1 MRKNI
6 IYVKRKGGV
15 HVIKYVGKRLFYAI
29 LTILTLTVLTFFMM
43 RMLPGDPFIG
53 NKAIP
58 EVTMEAL
65 NRKYGLDKPV
75 LEQLIIYISNAFR
88 GDLGVSIKYNRPVT
102 DIISQAFPYSFELGI
117 RALIFATIMGVLL
130 GIVAAVKRG
139 TKWDSLAMFFAI
151 VGVSVPNF
159 IIGSLLQYLLGLK
172 LYQWTGVKFFPI
184 TGWGSVASKLIPSFA
199 LSFSSLATIS
209 RLMRTSMLDVLGQDY
224 IKTAKSKGLSQ
235 KKIIWKHAV
244 RNAIMPVITV
254 LGPIAASVLTGA
266 FVVENIFSIP
276 GMGRF
281 FVMSIQDQDYTM
293 ISGITLFYG
302 IFLVAANLMVDLAYG
317 FIDPRVK
324 LTEGRE

>member
-1 MRKNI
+1 M
-6 IYVKRKGGV
+6 
-15 HVIKYVGKRLFYAI
+15 IKYVGKRLFYAL
-29 LTILTLTVLTFFMM
+29 LTVLTLTVLTFFMM

-53 NKAIP
+53 AKAIP
-58 EVTMEAL
+58 EATLEAL

-75 LEQLIIYISNAFR
+75 LQQLIMYISNALK
-88 GDLGVSIKYNRPVT
+88 GDLGISIKYNRPVT
-102 DIISQAFPYSFELGI
+102 DIITQAFPYSFDLGV

-151 VGVSVPNF
+151 LGVSVPNF

-172 LYQWTGVKFFPI
+172 LFEWTGIKFFPI
-184 TGWGSVASKLIPSFA
+184 TGWESFASKLIPSFA

-244 RNAIMPVITV
+244 RNAIMPVVTV

-276 GMGRF
+276 GMGKF

-302 IFLVAANLMVDLAYG
+302 IFLVVANLAVDLAYG

-324 LTEGRE
+324 IAEGKE

>member
-1 MRKNI
+1 M
-6 IYVKRKGGV
+6 
-15 HVIKYVGKRLFYAI
+15 IKYVGKRLFYAL
-29 LTILTLTVLTFFMM
+29 LTVLTLTVLTFFMM

-53 NKAIP
+53 AKAIP
-58 EVTMEAL
+58 EATMEAL
-65 NRKYGLDKPV
+65 NKKYGLDKPV
-75 LEQLIIYISNAFR
+75 LEQLIIYISNAFK
-88 GDLGVSIKYNRPVT
+88 GDLGVSIKYNRPIT
-102 DIISQAFPYSFELGI
+102 DIISQAFPYSLDLGI
-117 RALIFATIMGVLL
+117 RALIFATITGVLL

-139 TKWDSLAMFFAI
+139 TKWDSITMIFAI
-151 VGVSVPNF
+151 IGVSVPSF
-159 IIGSLLQYLLGLK
+159 IVGSLLQYFFGLK
-172 LYQWTGVKFFPI
+172 LYQWTGTKFFPI
-184 TGWGSVASKLIPSFA
+184 TGWGSFASKILPSFA

-276 GMGRF
+276 GMGKF

-302 IFLVAANLMVDLAYG
+302 IFLVVANLIVDLAYG

-324 LTEGRE
+324 LTTGKE

>member
-1 MRKNI
+1 MTISHKIRK
-6 IYVKRKGGV
+6 KKGGV

-29 LTILTLTVLTFFMM
+29 LTVLTLTVLTFFMM

-53 NKAIP
+53 TKALP
-58 EVTMEAL
+58 EATIKAL
-65 NRKYGLDKPV
+65 NAKYGLDKPV
-75 LEQLIIYISNAFR
+75 IEQLIMYISNAIK
-88 GDLGVSIKYNRPVT
+88 GDLGISIKYNRPVT
-102 DIISQAFPYSFELGI
+102 DIIAQAFPYSFDLGV
-117 RALIFATIMGVLL
+117 RAVIFATIMGVLL

-139 TKWDSLAMFFAI
+139 TKWDSLSMFFAI

-159 IIGSLLQYLLGLK
+159 IIGSILQYFLGLK
-172 LYQWTGVKFFPI
+172 LFEWTGVKVFPI
-184 TGWGSVASKLIPSFA
+184 TGWDSFASKLIPSFA

-209 RLMRTSMLDVLGQDY
+209 RLMRTSMLDVLNQDY

-235 KKIIWKHAV
+235 GKIIWKHAV

-276 GMGRF
+276 GMGKF

-302 IFLVAANLMVDLAYG
+302 IFLVVANLAVDLAYG

-324 LTEGRE
+324 LTEGK

>member
-1 MRKNI
+1 
-6 IYVKRKGGV
+6 
-15 HVIKYVGKRLFYAI
+15 VIKYVGKRLFYAL
-29 LTILTLTVLTFFMM
+29 LTVLTLTVLTFFMM

-53 NKAIP
+53 AKAIP
-58 EVTMEAL
+58 EATMEAL

-75 LEQLIIYISNAFR
+75 LEQLIIYISNAFK
-88 GDLGVSIKYNRPVT
+88 GDLGVSIKYNRPIT
-102 DIISQAFPYSFELGI
+102 DIISQAFPYSLDLGI
-117 RALIFATIMGVLL
+117 RALIFATITGVLL

-139 TKWDSLAMFFAI
+139 TKWDSITMIFAI
-151 VGVSVPNF
+151 IGVSVPSF
-159 IIGSLLQYLLGLK
+159 IVGSLLQYFFGLK
-172 LYQWTGVKFFPI
+172 LYQWTGTKFFPI
-184 TGWGSVASKLIPSFA
+184 TGWGSFASKILPSFA

-276 GMGRF
+276 GMGKF

-302 IFLVAANLMVDLAYG
+302 IFLVVANLIVDLAYG

-324 LTEGRE
+324 LTTGKE

>member
-1 MRKNI
+1 M
-6 IYVKRKGGV
+6 
-15 HVIKYVGKRLFYAI
+15 IKYVGKRLFYAL
-29 LTILTLTVLTFFMM
+29 LTVLTLTVLTFFMM
-43 RMLPGDPFIG
+43 RLLPGDPFIG
-53 NKAIP
+53 AKAIP
-58 EVTMEAL
+58 EATLEAL

-75 LEQLIIYISNAFR
+75 LEQLIMYISNAFR
-88 GDLGVSIKYNRPVT
+88 GDLGISIKYNRPVT
-102 DIISQAFPYSFELGI
+102 DIISQAFPYSFELGM

-151 VGVSVPNF
+151 LGVSVPNF
-159 IIGSLLQYLLGLK
+159 VIGSLLQYLLGLK
-172 LYQWTGVKFFPI
+172 LYEATGIKFFPI
-184 TGWGSVASKLIPSFA
+184 TGWDTFASKLIPSFA

-276 GMGRF
+276 GMGKF

-302 IFLVAANLMVDLAYG
+302 IFLVLANLAVDLAYG

-324 LTEGRE
+324 LSEGKE